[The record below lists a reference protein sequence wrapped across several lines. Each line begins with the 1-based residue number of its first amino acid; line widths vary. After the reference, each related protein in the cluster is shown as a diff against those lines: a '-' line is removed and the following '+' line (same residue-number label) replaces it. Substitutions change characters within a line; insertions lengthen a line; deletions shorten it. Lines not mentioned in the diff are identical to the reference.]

1 MKTIKNLFIFR
12 CDGCNDVIVDDEPA
26 LEIGGAQLPHC
37 DACYSHIEAQAY

>member
-1 MKTIKNLFIFR
+1 MITIKELFIFR

-37 DACYSHIEAQAY
+37 DAC